1 MLVIDPVCR
10 QEMDDEEAAATY
22 HYGGDTFYF
31 CSRECRERFVATPG
45 DYLDELDEWLVEAGE
60 EVEVG

>member
-10 QEMDDEEAAATY
+10 TEMDEQDALAVY

-31 CSRECRERFVATPG
+31 CCRECRERFVATPD
-45 DYLDELDEWLVEAGE
+45 DYLCELDEWFVEAGE
-60 EVEVG
+60 AAAV